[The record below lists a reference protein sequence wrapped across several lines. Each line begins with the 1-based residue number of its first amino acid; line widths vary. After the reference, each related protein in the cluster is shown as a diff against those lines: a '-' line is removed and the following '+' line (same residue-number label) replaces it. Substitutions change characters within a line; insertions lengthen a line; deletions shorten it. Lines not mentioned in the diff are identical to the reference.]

1 MLLRSDRGQN
11 QEKMLSEGEVG
22 RAHVT
27 PELPVLIYDS
37 QCSFCSRW
45 VGRVRAWD
53 KAGAVRYLPLQDPR
67 ATAIT
72 GRQLDALR
80 RAVHFVR
87 PDGVVY
93 AGAAAATVLLGFLP
107 GGSIPRAIL
116 SLPAVQWVAARV
128 YAWIARRFGP
138 VGAPTGG

>member
-1 MLLRSDRGQN
+1 
-11 QEKMLSEGEVG
+11 MLSEGEVG
-22 RAHVT
+22 RTALA

-53 KAGAVRYLPLQDPR
+53 KEGAVWYLPLQDAR
-67 ATAIT
+67 ATVIS

-80 RAVHFVR
+80 RAVHLVR

-93 AGAAAATVLLGFLP
+93 AGAAAATVLLGYLP
-107 GGSIPRAIL
+107 GGRIPRAIL
-116 SLPAVQWVAARV
+116 NVPAVQWVAARV

-138 VGAPTGG
+138 VGGPTCG